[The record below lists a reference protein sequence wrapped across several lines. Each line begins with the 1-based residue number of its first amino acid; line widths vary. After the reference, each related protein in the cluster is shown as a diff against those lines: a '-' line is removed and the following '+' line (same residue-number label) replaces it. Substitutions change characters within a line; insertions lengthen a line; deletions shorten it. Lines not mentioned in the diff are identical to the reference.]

1 MQSQYTRCRHL
12 GTVIPFK
19 SCRTQYHSYQAF
31 SLQQHKP
38 KEASTSPTLSSAK
51 GSARKQHPGV
61 AQDVSPDREDFKEQ
75 NDASQL
81 FQTFADS
88 QKHYDRYGGRNLFR
102 YTYKQTSQH
111 FNASNADL
119 SSIDDRLL
127 VKYMAEYPDRMLFRK
142 FYEIA
147 HLRRNY
153 ARAIRSTK
161 RTDQS
166 AAGLRGEGLSTRPP
180 RFPRNAGREDGKLK
194 EARRQNPYTSR
205 SSQLMREETNRV
217 MQSAPWP
224 LKLHFTL
231 SPNAQVK
238 EQLRVLMRWLKL
250 SEMDKLSP
258 KPLLK
263 LGEREDLKHALEETH
278 RLKLYYRKNILLCKA
293 VCFVFVCGFIA
304 WKAGSD
310 LIERLHDSKRQATL
324 EKV

>member
-12 GTVIPFK
+12 GTVVPFK
-19 SCRTQYHSYQAF
+19 SYRTQYNSYQAF
-31 SLQQHKP
+31 SLQQHKL
-38 KEASTSPTLSSAK
+38 KEVSIAPTLSSAK
-51 GSARKQHPGV
+51 GSTRKQHPGV
-61 AQDVSPDREDFKEQ
+61 AQNVPPDREDFKEQ
-75 NDASQL
+75 NDAFQL

-88 QKHYDRYGGRNLFR
+88 QKHYGRYGGRNLFR

-111 FNASNADL
+111 LNASNADL
-119 SSIDDRLL
+119 NRIDNRLL
-127 VKYMAEYPDRMLFRK
+127 AKYMAEYSDRMLFRK

-153 ARAIRSTK
+153 ARTVRSTK
-161 RTDQS
+161 RTDHS
-166 AAGLRGEGLSTRPP
+166 AARLTRPP
-180 RFPRNAGREDGKLK
+180 RLLRSAGREDGKLK
-194 EARRQNPYTSR
+194 EARKQNPYTSR

-224 LKLHFTL
+224 LKLRFTL

-250 SEMDKLSP
+250 LEMDKLSP

-293 VCFVFVCGFIA
+293 VCFVFVCCFIA

-310 LIERLHDSKRQATL
+310 LIERLQNSKRQATP